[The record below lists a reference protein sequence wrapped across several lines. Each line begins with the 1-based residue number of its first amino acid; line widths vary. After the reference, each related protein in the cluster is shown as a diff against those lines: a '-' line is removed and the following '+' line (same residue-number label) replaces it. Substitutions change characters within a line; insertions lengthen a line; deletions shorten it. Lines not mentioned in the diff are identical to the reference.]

1 MGEPASPEFQ
11 RLLDLAREH
20 TPEARALLVDS
31 LGDFVTRRDEVHSAR
46 EQQLAADILH
56 KLLADA
62 ELSVRRR
69 LAERLAADPAAPLE
83 LVLELA
89 SDDIEVARP
98 VLLENV
104 ALRDGDLIEVVRQK
118 TMQHRLAIAM
128 RRRVSEPVS
137 AVLVDYGDD
146 DVTQALLE
154 NPGAAIARASYAK
167 LVDRSKIVAALH
179 EPLLGRHDLEPELAG
194 RMYAWVSVA
203 LRRHIVQHFDVDAA
217 LLDRAIQDSLDDVAE
232 DHAKRAA
239 EGGPPERLAAAL
251 AARRDDDPGLL
262 LNLLRAGEVALFEAM
277 FARLTGLRPT
287 LARRAIY
294 EPGGRALAV
303 ACRASGV
310 EKGVF
315 AAIFLLARKARP
327 GDKSVDPKELPSALA
342 FFDSLTATAASASLE
357 TLREAQAPRRLHA

>member
-20 TPEARALLVDS
+20 TPEARTELIDS
-31 LGDFVTRRDEVHSAR
+31 LGEFVTRRDEIHSAR

-56 KLLADA
+56 KLLAEA
-62 ELSVRRR
+62 EISVRRH
-69 LAERLAADPAAPLE
+69 LAEQLAGNPAAPLA

-89 SDDIEVARP
+89 RDDIEVARP

-104 ALRDGDLIEVVRQK
+104 ALRDGDLIEVVRQR

-128 RRRVSEPVS
+128 RPKVSETIS
-137 AVLVDYGDD
+137 AALVDYGDD
-146 DVTQALLE
+146 EVTQTLLE
-154 NPGAAIARASYAK
+154 NPGARIGRTSYEK
-167 LVDRSKIVAALH
+167 LVERSRAVPSLH

-203 LRRHIVQHFDVDAA
+203 LRRHIVRNFDVDAA
-217 LLDRAIQDSLDDVAE
+217 LLDRAIQDSLDAVAE
-232 DHAKRAA
+232 EHAKRAA

-251 AARRDDDPGLL
+251 ATRREDDPDLL

-342 FFDSLTATAASASLE
+342 FFDSLTVAAAAATLE
-357 TLREAQAPRRLHA
+357 TLREAQTPRRLHA